1 MNLEQ
6 FENREPKLVLEE
18 YFDGKLYAWGIFE
31 DRFGN
36 LRREFQVEIE
46 GKWDGTQLVLDER
59 FLYSDGERDQRIW
72 TITPTGDGLYEGRAD
87 DIVGVA
93 AGEVRGNALNWR
105 YHMDLKVGDGS
116 WRVKFNDW
124 MYLQP
129 GGVMINRA
137 TVSKWGFEIG
147 QVTLFFARAED
158 LAQAPFSLF
167 D

>member
-6 FENREPKLVLEE
+6 FDNREPELVLEE

-46 GKWDGTQLVLDER
+46 GKWDGAQLVLDER

-72 TITPTGDGLYEGRAD
+72 TITPVGDGLYEGRAD

-93 AGEVRGNALNWR
+93 TGEVRGNALNWR
-105 YHMDLKVGDGS
+105 YRMDLKVGDGS
-116 WRVKFNDW
+116 WRVGFNDW

-137 TVSKWGFEIG
+137 TVSKWGLEIG
-147 QVTLFFARAED
+147 QVTLFFTRAED
-158 LAQAPFSLF
+158 LAQPPFSLF

>member
-6 FENREPKLVLEE
+6 FENREPQLVLEE

-72 TITPTGDGLYEGRAD
+72 TITPTGNGMYEGRAD

-93 AGEVRGNALNWR
+93 TGEVRGNALNWR
-105 YHMDLKVGDGS
+105 YRMDLKVGDGS
-116 WRVKFNDW
+116 WRVGFNDW

-129 GGVMINRA
+129 GKMMINRA
-137 TVSKWGFEIG
+137 TVSKWGFELG

>member
-6 FENREPKLVLEE
+6 FENREPELVLEE

-46 GKWDGTQLVLDER
+46 GTWDGSQLVLDER

-72 TITPTGDGLYEGRAD
+72 TITPVGDGLYEGRAD
-87 DIVGVA
+87 DIVGFA
-93 AGEVRGNALNWR
+93 TGEVRGNALNWR
-105 YHMDLKVGDGS
+105 YRMDLKVGDGS
-116 WRVKFNDW
+116 WRVGFNDW

-137 TVSKWGFEIG
+137 TVSKWGFELG

>member
-6 FENREPKLVLEE
+6 FENREPELVLEE

-36 LRREFQVEIE
+36 LRREFQVEID

-72 TITPTGDGLYEGRAD
+72 TITPIGDGHYEGRAD

-93 AGEVRGNALNWR
+93 KGVVRGNALNWR
-105 YHMDLKVGDGS
+105 YRMDLKVGDGS
-116 WRVKFNDW
+116 WRVGFNDW

-129 GGVMINRA
+129 GEVMINRA
-137 TVSKWGFEIG
+137 TVSKWGFELG
-147 QVTLFFARAED
+147 QVTLFFARSED
-158 LAQAPFSLF
+158 LAKPPFSLF